1 MLILLKQSKKTSL
14 LVLLFITAGTYL
26 YALTPSCLKSENK
39 IEQNLVSLSNFEG
52 SNEVD
57 MNYFT
62 ADDSIQTMKTDTGR
76 MAFTPR
82 RNVPLPGTLAI
93 GPINFQ
99 INSYIY
105 YLSLNHF
112 VDAEAKRLFLQGLL
126 KEKELNNLSLHTD
139 SLRKAYSSASFEER
153 EKISSLIM
161 EAEQKSIALN
171 EEIPAIFQKIREGE
185 DSYWQ
190 NASMDEIS
198 KFQQS
203 VQLYEDSITKNRKV
217 VAQAEV
223 HDTITL
229 YTSAPEV
236 EEKKAEIPGG
246 VVYKIQIGA
255 YKGKIPDSANKLIK
269 KLSIIRKVENHVDDK
284 GFKTYTTGNLRLY
297 SEAVTMLSQVKQ
309 EGVKTAVITA
319 YQNGKKIPVPE
330 AKKLNN
336 EL

>member
-39 IEQNLVSLSNFEG
+39 IEQNLVSLSDFEG

-57 MNYFT
+57 INYFT
-62 ADDSIQTMKTDTGR
+62 ADDSIQTMKADTGSI
-76 MAFTPR
+76 ASTPQ

-105 YLSLNHF
+105 YLSLTHF
-112 VDAEAKRLFLQGLL
+112 VNTEAKRLFLQGLL
-126 KEKELNNLSLHTD
+126 KEKEMNKLSLHTD
-139 SLRKAYSSASFEER
+139 SLRKAYSFASPEER

-185 DSYWQ
+185 DLHWQ
-190 NASMDEIS
+190 NASMDEIG
-198 KFQQS
+198 KFQQR
-203 VQLYEDSITKNRKV
+203 VQLYEDSITNNRKV

-236 EEKKAEIPGG
+236 EEKKAEVPGG
-246 VVYKIQIGA
+246 VIYKIQIGA

-269 KLSIIRKVENHVDDK
+269 KLSIIRKVENHVDEK

-319 YQNGKKIPVPE
+319 YQNGKKIPVTE

>member
-1 MLILLKQSKKTSL
+1 MLILLKQRKKTSL

-26 YALTPSCLKSENK
+26 YALTPSFDKSANNTEKNIDSVVDFAASNK
-39 IEQNLVSLSNFEG
+39 
-52 SNEVD
+52 VD
-57 MNYFT
+57 NNYYT
-62 ADDSIQTMKTDTGR
+62 ADDSLQT
-76 MAFTPR
+76 TPVDAVKMPSAPQG
-82 RNVPLPGTLAI
+82 NASIPSTLAI
-93 GPINFQ
+93 GPVNFQ

-112 VDAEAKRLFLQGLL
+112 VGAESKRLFLQGLL
-126 KEKELNNLSLHTD
+126 KEKELKKLSFHTD
-139 SLRKAYSSASFEER
+139 SLRKAYSFASPEER
-153 EKISSLIM
+153 EKISWLIID
-161 EAEQKSIALN
+161 AEQKSITLN
-171 EEIPAIFQKIREGE
+171 EEISGIFQKVRDVE
-185 DSYWQ
+185 DLYWK

-203 VQLYEDSITKNRKV
+203 VLQYEDSIAKIKKV
-217 VAQAEV
+217 VTQAEV

-236 EEKKAEIPGG
+236 EEKIAVVPSG
-246 VVYKIQIGA
+246 VIYKIQIGA

-269 KLSIIRKVENHVDDK
+269 KLSIIRKVENHLDDK

-297 SEAVTMLSQVKQ
+297 SEAAILLSQVKQ

-319 YQNGKKIPVPE
+319 YQNGKKIPVTE

>member
-1 MLILLKQSKKTSL
+1 MLILLKHSKKTSL
-14 LVLLFITAGTYL
+14 LVLLFMTAGTYL
-26 YALTPSCLKSENK
+26 YALTPYCLKSENK
-39 IEQNLVSLSNFEG
+39 IEQNLVSLSDFEG

-57 MNYFT
+57 INYFT
-62 ADDSIQTMKTDTGR
+62 ADDSIQTMKADTGR
-76 MAFTPR
+76 MASTPHG
-82 RNVPLPGTLAI
+82 NVPLPGTLAI

-105 YLSLNHF
+105 YLKLNHF
-112 VDAEAKRLFLQGLL
+112 VDAESKRLFLQGLL
-126 KEKELNNLSLHTD
+126 KEKELNNISLHTD
-139 SLRKAYSSASFEER
+139 SLRKAYSSASPEER

-161 EAEQKSIALN
+161 DAEQKSITLN
-171 EEIPAIFQKIREGE
+171 EDIPTIFQKVREEE
-185 DSYWQ
+185 DRYWQ

-203 VQLYEDSITKNRKV
+203 IQLYEDSIAQNRMMV
-217 VAQAEV
+217 TQPEI

-229 YTSAPEV
+229 YTSSPEV
-236 EEKKAEIPGG
+236 EEKIAEVPVG
-246 VVYKIQIGA
+246 VIYKIQIGS

-269 KLSIIRKVENHVDDK
+269 KLSSIRKVENHVDEK

-319 YQNGKKIPVPE
+319 YQNGKKIPVTE